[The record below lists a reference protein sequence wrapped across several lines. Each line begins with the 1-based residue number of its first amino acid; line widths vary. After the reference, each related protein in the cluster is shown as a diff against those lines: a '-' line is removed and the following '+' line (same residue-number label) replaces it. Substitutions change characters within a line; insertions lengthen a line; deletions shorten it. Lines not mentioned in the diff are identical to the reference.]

1 MGIPVF
7 FKTLITDYQHVI
19 EPVANQKI
27 DNLFF
32 DLNCLLHPSC
42 AQIKDGNEDEMI
54 KKILFDMNHFIQLT
68 GATFIYIAIDGPAP
82 KAKMMQQRVRRL
94 KSVLEEKVW
103 DTNAITPGTT
113 FMNRLNDELHKVYD
127 INKVYDSHMKVVLS
141 DSLEP
146 GEGEHKILQYLK
158 QNKDVF
164 KKQKNCIYGLD
175 ADLIMLALVSGIP
188 NMVLLRERTSFN
200 IEQMDGE
207 YLYLKIDALKKE
219 ITSAF
224 PQLTKQTVIN
234 DYIFIC
240 FFLGNDFIKNS
251 PSLNLRYDG
260 LNHLTETYKQC
271 QEKYN
276 NKFYLINPTTKSII
290 HWNNFKEFISLLNLN
305 EKDRMKNMFSI
316 RMKQHRKYKHIY
328 DNIQRNK
335 GNVITPPSTK
345 NNTLGYPAEDIMR
358 HKPIIFM
365 NNEIKIFTSNDWIQN
380 YNLFTITNSFDSYP
394 VNELTEQV
402 NQVCLHY
409 IESLVWTTHYY
420 FKECVSQEWSYPHE
434 HAPTLH
440 DLHLYLQSNKRI
452 RVKEHLQPYTPL
464 EQLQFV
470 FPYQSYHLC
479 DELDS
484 VDESKY
490 ITNIDK
496 EYTLLKRYD
505 WECEPIF
512 PIK

>member
-19 EPVANQKI
+19 EPVDKQKI

-42 AQIKDGNEDEMI
+42 ASIKDGNEDEMI
-54 KKILFDMNHFIQLT
+54 NKILLDINHFIQLT

-82 KAKMMQQRVRRL
+82 KSKMIQQRVRRL
-94 KSVLEEKVW
+94 KSVLEGKVW
-103 DTNAITPGTT
+103 DTNAITPGTK
-113 FMNRLNDELHKVYD
+113 FMNRLNDELYKVYGSTK
-127 INKVYDSHMKVVLS
+127 NVVLS

-158 QNKDVF
+158 LNKDVL
-164 KKQKNCIYGLD
+164 KKQTNCIYGLD

-188 NMVLLRERTSFN
+188 NIVLLRERTSFN

-207 YLYLKIDALKKE
+207 YLYLKIDELKKE
-219 ITSAF
+219 ITSSF
-224 PQLTKQTVIN
+224 PQLTKQIIIN

-240 FFLGNDFIKNS
+240 FLLGNDFIKNS

-260 LNHLTETYKQC
+260 LNHITDTYKQC
-271 QEKYN
+271 QVKHSY
-276 NKFYLINPTTKSII
+276 KFYLINPKTKGII
-290 HWNNFKEFISLLNLN
+290 HWNNFKEFISLLSLSEN
-305 EKDRMKNMFSI
+305 DRMKDMFSI
-316 RMKQHRKYKHIY
+316 RMNQHRKYKRIY
-328 DNIQRNK
+328 DDIVKNK
-335 GNVITPPSTK
+335 DVEKNKTCNPGFPS
-345 NNTLGYPAEDIMR
+345 EDIMR

-365 NNEIKIFTSNDWIQN
+365 NNEIKIFTSDDWISN
-380 YNLFTITNSFDSYP
+380 YNLYTITNSFNHIP
-394 VNELTEQV
+394 VNELSIKV
-402 NQVCLHY
+402 NQLCKSY
-409 IESLVWTTHYY
+409 IESIVWTTHYY
-420 FKECVSQEWSYPHE
+420 FNECISQEWFYPYE

-440 DLHLYLQSNKRI
+440 DLNLYLLSKKRVQ
-452 RVKEHLQPYTPL
+452 VKEHKIPYSSL

-479 DELDS
+479 DELEA

-490 ITNIDK
+490 ITKIDK
-496 EYTLLKRYD
+496 EFSLLKRYD
-505 WECEPIF
+505 WECHPIL
-512 PIK
+512 